1 MFPRTISIVEI
12 IFSKNTVD
20 LRLRENIAIK
30 SSPEELFLFIS
41 TFNKD
46 GLNWVPAL
54 IKSKSEER
62 RSQIVITK
70 DPLKTAIIAKMNNM
84 AEKINE
90 VIAPNINIALLLK
103 EVLFDLIKSEQASWK
118 SFARNATNKTI
129 IGPNIANGKIQFIW
143 VFPYIINPIIKIIKQ
158 LIIRA
163 DEYML
168 SENFSNFL
176 IISILVIF
184 LRKLIKLLNE
194 LKIVFNVLSK
204 NFIAYFIFIKY

>member
-12 IFSKNTVD
+12 IFSKNTID

-46 GLNWVPAL
+46 GLNWVPEL
-54 IKSKSEER
+54 IKRKSEER

-70 DPLKTAIIAKMNNM
+70 DPLKTAIIAKMNDM

-90 VIAPNINIALLLK
+90 VIAPNLKIALLLK

-118 SFARNATNKTI
+118 SFARNAINKII
-129 IGPNIANGKIQFIW
+129 IGPNIANGKIHSIW
-143 VFPYIINPIIKIIKQ
+143 VFP
-158 LIIRA
+158 
-163 DEYML
+163 
-168 SENFSNFL
+168 
-176 IISILVIF
+176 
-184 LRKLIKLLNE
+184 
-194 LKIVFNVLSK
+194 
-204 NFIAYFIFIKY
+204 